1 MKILRNAY
9 SFALLLLVS
18 ALLSNCKSD
27 LKTEAVPVDTAK
39 DKYLVSYN
47 VVRSMTASDVN
58 TLYIPVQFLYPD
70 VSDILPYIKSG
81 AKVYSITYNTTL
93 GTKKLVAS
101 GLVTIPDGG
110 GTYPMLSFQNGT
122 NTLYANAPS
131 LSAYSSTVQL
141 LNGFATTGFVV
152 LMPD

>member
-47 VVRSMTASDVN
+47 VVRPMTASDVN

-110 GTYPMLSFQNGT
+110 GRNKLSFIDITFCKCSQFG
-122 NTLYANAPS
+122 
-131 LSAYSSTVQL
+131 STF
-141 LNGFATTGFVV
+141 NICTKNITS
-152 LMPD
+152 